1 MASPFSGGVLAAG
14 ALLSS
19 PALYDAFVVGTMPIS
34 TALTRLFVAVVV
46 CWLGLSMVEALVSA
60 TAGRPT
66 LPEEA
71 PRALPGIDGPVPVR
85 GAVVSSE
92 DSTDRG

>member
-19 PALYDAFVVGTMPIS
+19 PALYDAFVVGAMPIS

-46 CWLGLSMVEALVSA
+46 CWLGLSTVEALVSA
-60 TAGRPT
+60 TAGRPAT
-66 LPEEA
+66 EEETT
-71 PRALPGIDGPVPVR
+71 RSLPGIDGAVPVR
-85 GAVVSSE
+85 GAVLSSE
-92 DSTDRG
+92 ESTDHP